1 MKLVALL
8 QIALKMIIFRDKYYS
23 RITKL
28 YYFGIYVKLI
38 FERGFTI
45 PYWENSVSINDWNTN
60 YAVKSELLKTRK
72 CALVHMFIHIYFCIE
87 VD

>member
-1 MKLVALL
+1 ML

-38 FERGFTI
+38 FERVFTI
-45 PYWENSVSINDWNTN
+45 PIWESCEWVVSWFTI
-60 YAVKSELLKTRK
+60 YAVKSELLKTGE
-72 CALVHMFIHIYFCIE
+72 CALVHIVIHMYF
-87 VD
+87 

>member
-1 MKLVALL
+1 
-8 QIALKMIIFRDKYYS
+8 MIIFRDKYYS

-38 FERGFTI
+38 LDRGFTI
-45 PYWENSVSINDWNTN
+45 PLWELPVGRYDHFTT
-60 YAVKSELLKTRK
+60 YAVKSELLKTGE
-72 CALVHMFIHIYFCIE
+72 CALVHIVIHTYFCVE

>member
-1 MKLVALL
+1 
-8 QIALKMIIFRDKYYS
+8 MIIFRDKYYS

-38 FERGFTI
+38 LNRGFTI
-45 PYWENSVSINDWNTN
+45 PFWELPVRGHGLFTI
-60 YAVKSELLKTRK
+60 YAVKSELLKTGK
-72 CALVHMFIHIYFCIE
+72 GALVHIVIHTYFCVE

>member
-1 MKLVALL
+1 ML
-8 QIALKMIIFRDKYYS
+8 QIAPKMIIFRDKYYS
-23 RITKL
+23 RSTKL

-45 PYWENSVSINDWNTN
+45 PIWELPVRVYVWFTI
-60 YAVKSELLKTRK
+60 YAVKSELLKTGK
-72 CALVHMFIHIYFCIE
+72 GALVHMFIHNYFCTE

>member
-1 MKLVALL
+1 ML

-45 PYWENSVSINDWNTN
+45 SFWEMSVQVCVWFTI
-60 YAVKSELLKTRK
+60 YAVKSELLKTGE
-72 CALVHMFIHIYFCIE
+72 CALVHIVIHMYFCIE

>member
-1 MKLVALL
+1 
-8 QIALKMIIFRDKYYS
+8 MIIFRDKYYS

-45 PYWENSVSINDWNTN
+45 PFWESCDQLISWFTI
-60 YAVKSELLKTRK
+60 YAVKSELLKTGK
-72 CALVHMFIHIYFCIE
+72 GALVHIVIHTYFCVE

>member
-1 MKLVALL
+1 LKLVAML

-38 FERGFTI
+38 FERAFTMSN
-45 PYWENSVSINDWNTN
+45 WELFVGSDAWFTM
-60 YAVKSELLKTRK
+60 YAVKSEMLKTGE
-72 CALVHMFIHIYFCIE
+72 CALVHIVIHMYF
-87 VD
+87 

>member
-1 MKLVALL
+1 ML

-45 PYWENSVSINDWNTN
+45 PIWEFSVGQYVWFTN
-60 YAVKSELLKTRK
+60 YAVNSELLKTGEV
-72 CALVHMFIHIYFCIE
+72 ALVHIVIHMYF
-87 VD
+87 

>member
-1 MKLVALL
+1 
-8 QIALKMIIFRDKYYS
+8 MIIFRDKYYS

-38 FERGFTI
+38 LDRGFTI
-45 PYWENSVSINDWNTN
+45 LFWELPVRRYGLFTI
-60 YAVKSELLKTRK
+60 YAVKSELLKTGK
-72 CALVHMFIHIYFCIE
+72 GALVHIVIHTYFCVE

>member
-1 MKLVALL
+1 LKPEALL

-38 FERGFTI
+38 LDRGFTMSAGDFFECVNVLFTI
-45 PYWENSVSINDWNTN
+45 P
-60 YAVKSELLKTRK
+60 AVKSEMLKTGE
-72 CALVHMFIHIYFCIE
+72 CALVHMFIHMYF
-87 VD
+87 

>member
-1 MKLVALL
+1 
-8 QIALKMIIFRDKYYS
+8 MIIFRDKYYS

-45 PYWENSVSINDWNTN
+45 PDWELSVRLCDWFTI
-60 YAVKSELLKTRK
+60 YAVKSELLKTGEV
-72 CALVHMFIHIYFCIE
+72 ALVHMFIHMYF
-87 VD
+87 

>member
-1 MKLVALL
+1 
-8 QIALKMIIFRDKYYS
+8 MIIFRDKYYS

-38 FERGFTI
+38 LDRGFTI
-45 PYWENSVSINDWNTN
+45 PVGELPVRRYALFTI
-60 YAVKSELLKTRK
+60 YAVKSELLKTGK
-72 CALVHMFIHIYFCIE
+72 GALVHIVIHTYFCVE